1 MGFLPRTV
9 TGNCLICRYFKILK
23 QKYELFGT
31 IEPSDSGKCR
41 RGFVRKA
48 DTIAFHSSLSTI
60 TGISPRSRTR

>member
-31 IEPSDSGKCR
+31 IEPCSPGS
-41 RGFVRKA
+41 VLEA
-48 DTIAFHSSLSTI
+48 DAIFPHASLFTIS
-60 TGISPRSRTR
+60 GISPRSRTR

>member
-23 QKYELFGT
+23 QKYELFGP
-31 IEPSDSGKCR
+31 IEPFDSGKCR

-48 DTIAFHSSLSTI
+48 DTIGFHSSLSTI